1 MHKLSQ
7 TRLLLALMLAS
18 LSVASHAQL
27 PHSTT
32 MQNNDSAPSQQHV
45 SKEIKQRSTAIVLD
59 FENGTDAKVR
69 KSVRKQLAEKFVQR
83 LHEQEAFDKVFNE
96 RDAKKQRRIRNDS
109 SVVVAGVITSYRKKS
124 ANVRVLVGVDEGI
137 SFFDTRIRLSK
148 KASTDILKRSKV
160 NAITVAEDELLAE
173 AKDKGESLREYVED
187 AAQAIARA
195 YRSDSKARKQ
205 NEVST

>member
-1 MHKLSQ
+1 MFKLSHN
-7 TRLLLALMLAS
+7 RLLAMLV
-18 LSVASHAQL
+18 LLCFTGISHAQQHDTNATQYSAEL
-27 PHSTT
+27 P
-32 MQNNDSAPSQQHV
+32 QQRM
-45 SKEIKQRSTAIVLD
+45 SKEIEQRSTAIVLD
-59 FENGTDAKVR
+59 FENGTDEKVR

-96 RDAKKQRRIRNDS
+96 RDAKKQKRIRNDS

-148 KASTDILKRSKV
+148 KASADVLKRSRV
-160 NAITVAEDELLAE
+160 NAITVAEDELLAQ

-195 YRSDSKARKQ
+195 YRSDSRARKQ
-205 NEVST
+205 IEVNT

>member
-1 MHKLSQ
+1 MQLRSLN
-7 TRLLLALMLAS
+7 RLLTTLTLLCFAG
-18 LSVASHAQL
+18 ASHAQL
-27 PHSTT
+27 
-32 MQNNDSAPSQQHV
+32 QQAAAAPSSGSQDSLQHL
-45 SKEIKQRSTAIVLD
+45 SKEIEQRSTAIVLD
-59 FENGTDAKVR
+59 FENGTDEKVR
-69 KSVRKQLAEKFVQR
+69 KSVRKQLAQKFVQR
-83 LHEQEAFDKVFNE
+83 LHEQEAFDKVLNE
-96 RDAKKQRRIRNDS
+96 RDAKKQKRIRNDS

-148 KASTDILKRSKV
+148 KSSTDVLKRSKV
-160 NAITVAEDELLAE
+160 SAITVAEDELLAQ

-205 NEVST
+205 VEVNT

>member
-1 MHKLSQ
+1 MHRL
-7 TRLLLALMLAS
+7 TFNRLLPALALMCLTAS
-18 LSVASHAQL
+18 SQAQ
-27 PHSTT
+27 PHSSTT
-32 MQNNDSAPSQQHV
+32 AQSSIDQPQQQQL
-45 SKEIKQRSTAIVLD
+45 SKEIEQRSTAIVLD
-59 FENGTDAKVR
+59 FENGTDVKVR
-69 KSVRKQLAEKFVQR
+69 KSVRKQLAAKFVQR

-96 RDAKKQRRIRNDS
+96 RDAKKQKRIRNDS

-124 ANVRVLVGVDEGI
+124 ANVRVLIGVDEGI

-205 NEVST
+205 FEVNT

>member
-1 MHKLSQ
+1 MH
-7 TRLLLALMLAS
+7 RLTQHRLFAALMLACFAGS
-18 LSVASHAQL
+18 GYAQM
-27 PHSTT
+27 PTVPATQNSTE
-32 MQNNDSAPSQQHV
+32 QQEQQRL
-45 SKEIKQRSTAIVLD
+45 SKEIEQRSTAIVLD
-59 FENGTDAKVR
+59 FENGTDEKVK

-83 LHEQEAFDKVFNE
+83 LHDQQAFNTVLNE
-96 RDAKKQRRIRNDS
+96 RDAKKQKRFRSDS

-148 KASTDILKRSKV
+148 KAGANALKKSNV
-160 NAITVAEDELLAE
+160 SAITIAEDELIAQ

-195 YRSDSKARKQ
+195 YRLDSKARKQ
-205 NEVST
+205 ADVRT